1 MALQEELRNALDSV
15 YQEWYTGINKSKEA
29 ERWGELC
36 GGITILENLL
46 GDYTLNLAHHQ
57 TAGGTQL
64 KHAGPST
71 GRKVLPRFGI
81 VLEVGLGEF
90 GRTSRG
96 GPPAAG
102 RLMKLLE
109 PLHLEQL
116 PHGDRN
122 DALLFLQGRM
132 AHELERISKRAVQEI
147 KTQPGDTFEKFIGNI
162 LAKVSAHY
170 SGAVAQHLVGAK
182 LAMRFRELPIT
193 VDVAAAADAPTNRPG
208 DFLIN
213 DTAFHIT
220 LSPQPALFEKCVE
233 NLRQGYNVY
242 LLVPEDEVDKAKK
255 RAADRYRIGDKIT
268 IKSIESFVAQN
279 IDEIAIFSKQ
289 ESAKQQ
295 AELIRIYNERI
306 DRANERYAPHLSL
319 SDGEIKVVGRVDEE
333 AEGASDPP
341 GEQNSSVTNNLFDLL
356 ENT

>member
-1 MALQEELRNALDSV
+1 MALQEGLRNALDSV

-46 GDYTLNLAHHQ
+46 GDYTLSLAHHQ

-64 KHAGPST
+64 KHAGRAL
-71 GRKVLPRFGI
+71 GRKVLSRFG
-81 VLEVGLGEF
+81 VALKVRLGEF

-96 GPPAAG
+96 GPPAAE
-102 RLMKLLE
+102 RLMRLLE
-109 PLHLEQL
+109 PLQLEGL
-116 PHGDRN
+116 PQGERN
-122 DALLFLQGRM
+122 DALLFLQERM
-132 AHELERISKRAVQEI
+132 AHELEKFSERVIQVIE
-147 KTQPGDTFEKFIGNI
+147 TQPGDTFEKLIGRI
-162 LAKVSAHY
+162 IAAPSHY

-182 LAMRFRELPIT
+182 LTMRFQGLSIT

-242 LLVPEDEVDKAKK
+242 LLVPEDEVAKAKK
-255 RAADRYRIGDKIT
+255 RAAEYSIKDQIT

-279 IDEIAIFSKQ
+279 IDEIAIFSKV
-289 ESAKQQ
+289 ESVKQR
-295 AELIRIYNERI
+295 AELLRIYNERV

-319 SDGEIKVVGRVDEE
+319 SEGEVKVEGIVDEGA
-333 AEGASDPP
+333 AEMSGPLE
-341 GEQNSSVTNNLFDLL
+341 EQNGSVTKDLFGLL
-356 ENT
+356 EDN